1 MMFVISI
8 TIDLM
13 IDFTSMKVNQAA
25 AASPAALAEAARV
38 GEALTRLRISRR
50 VQQNEAATRAGLS
63 RNTAYRIEK
72 GDPGVA
78 LGQWLRYLDAIAP
91 GTTLLELLSGTDP
104 SLKTQAARERSRR
117 VRSLTDNELKDL
129 DF

>member
-1 MMFVISI
+1 MMIVISI

-78 LGQWLRYLDAIAP
+78 LGQWLRYLEAIAP

>member
-1 MMFVISI
+1 
-8 TIDLM
+8 
-13 IDFTSMKVNQAA
+13 MKVNQAA
-25 AASPAALAEAARV
+25 AASPTVLAEAARV
-38 GEALTRLRISRR
+38 GEALARLRISRR
-50 VQQNEAATRAGLS
+50 IQQSEAATRAGLS

-91 GTTLLELLSGTDP
+91 ETTLLELLSGTAP
-104 SLKTQAARERSRR
+104 SLKAQAARERSRR

>member
-1 MMFVISI
+1 MIVISI
-8 TIDLM
+8 IIDLT

-25 AASPAALAEAARV
+25 PASPTVLAEAARV
-38 GEALTRLRISRR
+38 GEALARLRISRR
-50 VQQNEAATRAGLS
+50 IQQSEAATRAGLS

-91 GTTLLELLSGTDP
+91 ETTLLELLSGTDP
-104 SLKTQAARERSRR
+104 SLKAQAARERSRR

>member
-1 MMFVISI
+1 MIVISI
-8 TIDLM
+8 IIDLT

-25 AASPAALAEAARV
+25 AASPTVLAEAARV
-38 GEALTRLRISRR
+38 GEALARLRISRR
-50 VQQNEAATRAGLS
+50 IQQSEAATRAGLS

-91 GTTLLELLSGTDP
+91 ETTLLELLSGTAP
-104 SLKTQAARERSRR
+104 SLKAQAARERSRR

>member
-1 MMFVISI
+1 MMIVISI

-13 IDFTSMKVNQAA
+13 IDFTSMKVNQTA

-38 GEALTRLRISRR
+38 GEALARLRISRR

-78 LGQWLRYLDAIAP
+78 LGQWLRYLEAIAP

>member
-1 MMFVISI
+1 MMIVISI

-25 AASPAALAEAARV
+25 AANPAVLAEAARV
-38 GEALTRLRISRR
+38 GEALARLRISRR

-91 GTTLLELLSGTDP
+91 ETTLLELLSGTDP
-104 SLKTQAARERSRR
+104 SLKAQAARERTRR

>member
-1 MMFVISI
+1 MIVISI
-8 TIDLM
+8 IIDLT
-13 IDFTSMKVNQAA
+13 IYFTSMKVNQAA
-25 AASPAALAEAARV
+25 AASPTVLAEAARV
-38 GEALTRLRISRR
+38 GEALARLRISRR
-50 VQQNEAATRAGLS
+50 IQQSEAATRAGLS

-91 GTTLLELLSGTDP
+91 ETTLLELLSGTDP
-104 SLKTQAARERSRR
+104 SLKAQAARERSRR

>member
-1 MMFVISI
+1 MIVISI
-8 TIDLM
+8 PIDIT
-13 IDFTSMKVNQAA
+13 IDFTNMKVNQAA
-25 AASPAALAEAARV
+25 AASPTVLAEAARV
-38 GEALTRLRISRR
+38 GEALARLRVSRR
-50 VQQNEAATRAGLS
+50 IQQNEAATRAGAS

-104 SLKTQAARERSRR
+104 SLKAQAARERGRR

>member
-1 MMFVISI
+1 MIVISI
-8 TIDLM
+8 IIDLT

-25 AASPAALAEAARV
+25 AASPTVLAEAARV
-38 GEALTRLRISRR
+38 GKALARLRISRR
-50 VQQNEAATRAGLS
+50 IQQSEAATRAGLS

-91 GTTLLELLSGTDP
+91 ETTLLELLSGTDP
-104 SLKTQAARERSRR
+104 SLKAQAARERSRR

>member
-1 MMFVISI
+1 MLVISI
-8 TIDLM
+8 IIDLT

-25 AASPAALAEAARV
+25 AASPTVLAEAARV
-38 GEALTRLRISRR
+38 GKALARLRISRR
-50 VQQNEAATRAGLS
+50 IQQSEAATRAGLS

-91 GTTLLELLSGTDP
+91 ETTLLELLSGTDP
-104 SLKTQAARERSRR
+104 SLKAQAARERSRR

>member
-13 IDFTSMKVNQAA
+13 IDFTSMKVNQAV